1 MVLSVL
7 LSAINQLCH
16 QLSSLY
22 LMFPGEGRSA
32 KIALWEE
39 LADDITG
46 VIARSEKVAGTFQK
60 VFNFKYIT

>member
-1 MVLSVL
+1 
-7 LSAINQLCH
+7 
-16 QLSSLY
+16 
-22 LMFPGEGRSA
+22 MFLGEGRSA

-60 VFNFKYIT
+60 VFNFSLISSI